1 MNLYSREIKN
11 VHVYDE
17 HWRETKQQL

>member
-17 HWRETKQQL
+17 HRKETKQQL